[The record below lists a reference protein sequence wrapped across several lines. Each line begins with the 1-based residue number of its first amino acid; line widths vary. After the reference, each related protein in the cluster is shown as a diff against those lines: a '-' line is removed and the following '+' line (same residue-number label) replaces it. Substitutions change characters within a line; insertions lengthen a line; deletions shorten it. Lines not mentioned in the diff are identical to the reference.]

1 MHQGYITLNDISVR
15 HLLMNKWGVPGVPN
29 FISMG
34 GPDHSYGRKK
44 VANTGNEGGETAKRP
59 SQLTQAATES
69 TKQAENA
76 IRQGADQLR
85 DQMTKTAGMSA
96 KLSQDLIERSGQN
109 FEMMK
114 RIAETLAS
122 GMDRA
127 SERDGVL
134 S

>member
-15 HLLMNKWGVPGVPN
+15 HLLMSKWGVPGVPN

-59 SQLTQAATES
+59 SQPTQAATDS

-76 IRQGADQLR
+76 IKPGRRLEPSWSSLNQLHKDVALVGDDAR
-85 DQMTKTAGMSA
+85 
-96 KLSQDLIERSGQN
+96 LSI
-109 FEMMK
+109 FCAVHK
-114 RIAETLAS
+114 
-122 GMDRA
+122 
-127 SERDGVL
+127 
-134 S
+134 